1 MAEPNIKTGG
11 YTNNNSNIRTAKST
25 GVNTGHNAAQHNSG
39 RLSDNLS
46 GWIGEP
52 DTNSTTDTGIEA
64 VNVAVL
70 PAAKKVAGKAV
81 NKVVDSLVDKATSS
95 IAAPKRY
102 KVSPS
107 SMNTIRKNVST
118 EHESPSNEN
127 KTGRRFTYK
136 RSAAPR
142 SYARPSSSGARTS
155 RNAVRARQEANKVS
169 PSSGV
174 RAVRRNVSSGRK
186 LAVPNAVRAR
196 QEANKI
202 SPSSSGIKTKRQYV
216 LSSRLRT
223 GGRSV
228 ALPPKVKT
236 RQQRNHTGQPV
247 SAIKTSR
254 QNISAR
260 RKTIINAVKSGKL
273 TYRKP
278 EKVNRFTWNKSMPPK
293 TSNAHIDNSKVSDTG
308 YESVQGIRASNDKVK
323 QAAHIG
329 KNIAMAT
336 GAAATIMTG
345 RYINENAKLSLKGY
359 AFQGNTTFKRFYA
372 TNAKIDKEST
382 TNTGKEIIQGTRIA
396 VKTGRNAVVG
406 VKNTVRGAKK
416 TYKFGR
422 QIYTKT
428 KTVVRNTSKTIK
440 SIKNAKSSVEKV
452 KIAAR
457 AFVNSLKAVVN
468 TVKALVNPLVLKGL
482 AIIAAVLLLL
492 VIMSGAVQAIAS
504 IINSNFGWLYNP
516 SDPTQTVDTVLDGH
530 KTKIVG
536 FIDNVNTNYT
546 NTKNNHTGYEY
557 GFHDTGSEYSVKT
570 DTYKDILAILVVN
583 KQKLH
588 GSYGNTDPN
597 GVYDLTNVTFN
608 DNEIKDVLNR
618 FYTFSTRSGTYYC
631 SGCDCNGH
639 SGSHS
644 FPSCYKLNCTTNHT
658 HTSSCYTLN
667 CSSSH
672 TYYCRGCTC
681 PSGHSALYVKIVNHS
696 KESVMATL
704 GFTPEEI
711 ERATLISQYL
721 DDIEAGNY

>member
-1 MAEPNIKTGG
+1 MFFPIVYVLVVE
-11 YTNNNSNIRTAKST
+11 
-25 GVNTGHNAAQHNSG
+25 
-39 RLSDNLS
+39 
-46 GWIGEP
+46 
-52 DTNSTTDTGIEA
+52 
-64 VNVAVL
+64 VL
-70 PAAKKVAGKAV
+70 P
-81 NKVVDSLVDKATSS
+81 
-95 IAAPKRY
+95 
-102 KVSPS
+102 
-107 SMNTIRKNVST
+107 
-118 EHESPSNEN
+118 E
-127 KTGRRFTYK
+127 
-136 RSAAPR
+136 
-142 SYARPSSSGARTS
+142 
-155 RNAVRARQEANKVS
+155 
-169 PSSGV
+169 
-174 RAVRRNVSSGRK
+174 
-186 LAVPNAVRAR
+186 
-196 QEANKI
+196 
-202 SPSSSGIKTKRQYV
+202 
-216 LSSRLRT
+216 
-223 GGRSV
+223 
-228 ALPPKVKT
+228 VKT
-236 RQQRNHTGQPV
+236 RLQRNHTGQPV

-273 TYRKP
+273 SYRKP
-278 EKVNRFTWNKSMPPK
+278 EKVNRFTWNKSLPPK

-308 YESVQGIRASNDKVK
+308 YESIQGIRTSNDKVK
-323 QAAHIG
+323 QAAHIS

-345 RYINENAKLSLKGY
+345 RYINENAKLSLKGN
-359 AFQGNTTFKRFYA
+359 AFQGNTTFKRFYT

-416 TYKFGR
+416 TYKVGR

-440 SIKNAKSSVEKV
+440 SIKNAKSSAEKV

-468 TVKALVNPLVLKGL
+468 TVKALANPLVLKGL

-492 VIMSGAVQAIAS
+492 VIMSGAGQAIVS

-570 DTYKDILAILVVN
+570 DTYKDILAILIVN

-588 GSYGNTDPN
+588 GTYGNTDPN

-631 SGCDCNGH
+631 SGCDFILFRQGVVLTIAAVV
-639 SGSHS
+639 SV
-644 FPSCYKLNCTTNHT
+644 TV
-658 HTSSCYTLN
+658 TL
-667 CSSSH
+667 
-672 TYYCRGCTC
+672 
-681 PSGHSALYVKIVNHS
+681 AAIVFLHAIS
-696 KESVMATL
+696 
-704 GFTPEEI
+704 
-711 ERATLISQYL
+711 LIVL
-721 DDIEAGNY
+721 LIILIHLHVIP

>member
-11 YTNNNSNIRTAKST
+11 NTNNSNIRTAKST
-25 GVNTGHNAAQHNSG
+25 GVNTGHNAAQHYSG

-81 NKVVDSLVDKATSS
+81 NKVVYSLVDKATSS

-107 SMNTIRKNVST
+107 CKNIIRNVPT
-118 EHESPSNEN
+118 EHES
-127 KTGRRFTYK
+127 
-136 RSAAPR
+136 
-142 SYARPSSSGARTS
+142 
-155 RNAVRARQEANKVS
+155 
-169 PSSGV
+169 
-174 RAVRRNVSSGRK
+174 
-186 LAVPNAVRAR
+186 VPNAVRAR

-202 SPSSSGIKTKRQYV
+202 SPSSGIKTRRQFV
-216 LSSRLRT
+216 LSNRLRT
-223 GGRSV
+223 VGRNV

-236 RQQRNHTGQPV
+236 RQQRNLTGQPL
-247 SAIKTSR
+247 SGIKTSR
-254 QNISAR
+254 Q
-260 RKTIINAVKSGKL
+260 RKGIINAVKSGKI

-278 EKVNRFTWNKSMPPK
+278 EKVNRFAWKKSLPPK
-293 TSNAHIDNSKVSDTG
+293 SSNAHIDNSKVSDTG

-416 TYKFGR
+416 TYKVGR

-468 TVKALVNPLVLKGL
+468 TVKALANPLVLKGL
-482 AIIAAVLLLL
+482 AIIAAVLLFL

-721 DDIEAGNY
+721 DDIEAGIY

>member
-25 GVNTGHNAAQHNSG
+25 GVNTEH
-39 RLSDNLS
+39 LSDNLS

-81 NKVVDSLVDKATSS
+81 NKVVDSLVEKATSS
-95 IAAPKRY
+95 IAAPERY

-118 EHESPSNEN
+118 EHES
-127 KTGRRFTYK
+127 
-136 RSAAPR
+136 
-142 SYARPSSSGARTS
+142 
-155 RNAVRARQEANKVS
+155 
-169 PSSGV
+169 
-174 RAVRRNVSSGRK
+174 
-186 LAVPNAVRAR
+186 VPNAVRAR
-196 QEANKI
+196 KEGHKSNT
-202 SPSSSGIKTKRQYV
+202 SSGIRTSRQYV
-216 LSSRLRT
+216 LSNRLRT
-223 GGRSV
+223 GGRSI
-228 ALPPKVKT
+228 ALPSKVKT

-254 QNISAR
+254 QNISVR

-396 VKTGRNAVVG
+396 VKTGRNAVIG
-406 VKNTVRGAKK
+406 VENTVRGAKK
-416 TYKFGR
+416 TYKVGR

-452 KIAAR
+452 KIATR

-468 TVKALVNPLVLKGL
+468 TVKALANPLVLKGL

-492 VIMSGAVQAIAS
+492 VIMSGAVQAIVS
-504 IINSNFGWLYNP
+504 IINSNFGWLHNP

-570 DTYKDILAILVVN
+570 DTYKDILAILIVN

-597 GVYDLTNVTFN
+597 GVYDLTNVTFK

-639 SGSHS
+639 SGS
-644 FPSCYKLNCTTNHT
+644 Y
-658 HTSSCYTLN
+658 
-667 CSSSH
+667 CS
-672 TYYCRGCTC
+672 GCTC

>member
-11 YTNNNSNIRTAKST
+11 NTNNSNIRTAKST

-81 NKVVDSLVDKATSS
+81 NKVVDSLVEKATSS

-118 EHESPSNEN
+118 EHESPSNEY

-155 RNAVRARQEANKVS
+155 RNA
-169 PSSGV
+169 
-174 RAVRRNVSSGRK
+174 SSGRRV
-186 LAVPNAVRAR
+186 AVPNAVRAR
-196 QEANKI
+196 KEGHKSNT
-202 SPSSSGIKTKRQYV
+202 SSGIRTSRQYV
-216 LSSRLRT
+216 LSNRLRT
-223 GGRSV
+223 GGRSI
-228 ALPPKVKT
+228 ALPSKVKT
-236 RQQRNHTGQPV
+236 RQRRNHTGQPV

-278 EKVNRFTWNKSMPPK
+278 EIVNRFTWNKSMPPK

-359 AFQGNTTFKRFYA
+359 AFQGNTTFKRFYT

-416 TYKFGR
+416 TYKVGR

-468 TVKALVNPLVLKGL
+468 TVKALANPLVLKGL

-588 GSYGNTDPN
+588 SSYGNTDPN

-631 SGCDCNGH
+631 SGCACYGH

-696 KESVMATL
+696 KESVMASL

>member
-25 GVNTGHNAAQHNSG
+25 GVNTEH
-39 RLSDNLS
+39 LSDNLS

-81 NKVVDSLVDKATSS
+81 NKVVDSLVEKATSS
-95 IAAPKRY
+95 IAAPERY

-118 EHESPSNEN
+118 E
-127 KTGRRFTYK
+127 
-136 RSAAPR
+136 
-142 SYARPSSSGARTS
+142 GARTS
-155 RNAVRARQEANKVS
+155 RNTT
-169 PSSGV
+169 SGHRV
-174 RAVRRNVSSGRK
+174 
-186 LAVPNAVRAR
+186 AVPNAVRAR

-202 SPSSSGIKTKRQYV
+202 SPSSGIKTKRQYF
-216 LSSRLRT
+216 LSNRLRT
-223 GGRSV
+223 GGRSI
-228 ALPPKVKT
+228 ALPSKVKT

-416 TYKFGR
+416 TYKVGR

-440 SIKNAKSSVEKV
+440 SIKNDKSSVEKV

-468 TVKALVNPLVLKGL
+468 TVKALANPLVLKGL

-492 VIMSGAVQAIAS
+492 VIMSGAVQAIVS

-536 FIDNVNTNYT
+536 FIDDVNTNYT
-546 NTKNNHTGYEY
+546 KTKNNHTGYEY

-570 DTYKDILAILVVN
+570 NIYKDILAILIVY

-588 GSYGNTDPN
+588 GSYGNTGPN
-597 GVYDLTNVTFN
+597 GVYDLTNVTFK

-618 FYTFSTRSGTYYC
+618 FYTFSKRSGTYYC
-631 SGCDCNGH
+631 SGCYCNGH

-672 TYYCRGCTC
+672 TYYCSGCAC
-681 PSGHSALYVKIVNHS
+681 NGHSALYVKIVNHS

-704 GFTPEEI
+704 DFTSEEI
-711 ERATLISQYL
+711 ERATLISQIL

>member
-11 YTNNNSNIRTAKST
+11 NTNNSNIRTAKST

-81 NKVVDSLVDKATSS
+81 NKVVDSLVEKATSS

-118 EHESPSNEN
+118 EHESPSNEY

-155 RNAVRARQEANKVS
+155 RNA
-169 PSSGV
+169 
-174 RAVRRNVSSGRK
+174 SSGRRV
-186 LAVPNAVRAR
+186 AVPNAVRAR
-196 QEANKI
+196 KEGHKSNT
-202 SPSSSGIKTKRQYV
+202 SSGIRTSRQYV
-216 LSSRLRT
+216 LSNRLRT
-223 GGRSV
+223 GGRSI
-228 ALPPKVKT
+228 ALPSKVKT
-236 RQQRNHTGQPV
+236 RQRRNHTGQPV

-278 EKVNRFTWNKSMPPK
+278 EIVNRFTWNKSMPPK

-308 YESVQGIRASNDKVK
+308 YESVQGIRASYDKVK
-323 QAAHIG
+323 QAAYIG

-359 AFQGNTTFKRFYA
+359 AFQGNTTFKRFYT

-416 TYKFGR
+416 TYKVGR

-468 TVKALVNPLVLKGL
+468 TVKALANPLVLKGL

-588 GSYGNTDPN
+588 SSYGNTDPN

-631 SGCDCNGH
+631 SGCACYGH

-696 KESVMATL
+696 KESVMASL

>member
-25 GVNTGHNAAQHNSG
+25 GVNTEH
-39 RLSDNLS
+39 LSDNLS

-81 NKVVDSLVDKATSS
+81 NKVVDSLVEKATSS
-95 IAAPKRY
+95 IAAPERY

-118 EHESPSNEN
+118 EHESPSN
-127 KTGRRFTYK
+127 
-136 RSAAPR
+136 
-142 SYARPSSSGARTS
+142 
-155 RNAVRARQEANKVS
+155 
-169 PSSGV
+169 
-174 RAVRRNVSSGRK
+174 
-186 LAVPNAVRAR
+186 
-196 QEANKI
+196 
-202 SPSSSGIKTKRQYV
+202 SSGIKTKRQYF
-216 LSSRLRT
+216 LSNRLRT
-223 GGRSV
+223 GGRSI
-228 ALPPKVKT
+228 ALPSKVKT

-278 EKVNRFTWNKSMPPK
+278 EKVNRFTLNKSMPPK

-336 GAAATIMTG
+336 GAAATIMTD
-345 RYINENAKLSLKGY
+345 RYINENAKLSLKGN

-416 TYKFGR
+416 TYKVG
-422 QIYTKT
+422 
-428 KTVVRNTSKTIK
+428 
-440 SIKNAKSSVEKV
+440 
-452 KIAAR
+452 
-457 AFVNSLKAVVN
+457 VNSLKAVVN
-468 TVKALVNPLVLKGL
+468 TVKALANPLVLKGL

-492 VIMSGAVQAIAS
+492 VIMSGAVQAIVS

-530 KTKIVG
+530 KTKIFG
-536 FIDNVNTNYT
+536 FIDNVNTHYT

-557 GFHDTGSEYSVKT
+557 GFDDTGSEYSVKT
-570 DTYKDILAILVVN
+570 NIYKDLLAILIVY

-597 GVYDLTNVTFN
+597 GVYDLTNVTFK
-608 DNEIKDVLNR
+608 DNEIKDVLNK

-631 SGCDCNGH
+631 SGCACSGH
-639 SGSHS
+639 SGSH
-644 FPSCYKLNCTTNHT
+644 
-658 HTSSCYTLN
+658 
-667 CSSSH
+667 H
-672 TYYCRGCTC
+672 TYYCSGCTC
-681 PSGHSALYVKIVNHS
+681 SGHSALYVKIVNHS

-711 ERATLISQYL
+711 ERATLISQIL

>member
-1 MAEPNIKTGG
+1 MAEPNIKTGS

-39 RLSDNLS
+39 R
-46 GWIGEP
+46 
-52 DTNSTTDTGIEA
+52 
-64 VNVAVL
+64 
-70 PAAKKVAGKAV
+70 
-81 NKVVDSLVDKATSS
+81 
-95 IAAPKRY
+95 
-102 KVSPS
+102 
-107 SMNTIRKNVST
+107 
-118 EHESPSNEN
+118 
-127 KTGRRFTYK
+127 
-136 RSAAPR
+136 
-142 SYARPSSSGARTS
+142 
-155 RNAVRARQEANKVS
+155 
-169 PSSGV
+169 
-174 RAVRRNVSSGRK
+174 
-186 LAVPNAVRAR
+186 
-196 QEANKI
+196 
-202 SPSSSGIKTKRQYV
+202 
-216 LSSRLRT
+216 
-223 GGRSV
+223 
-228 ALPPKVKT
+228 
-236 RQQRNHTGQPV
+236 
-247 SAIKTSR
+247 
-254 QNISAR
+254 
-260 RKTIINAVKSGKL
+260 INAVKSGKL

-396 VKTGRNAVVG
+396 VKTGRNAVIG
-406 VKNTVRGAKK
+406 VENTVRGAKK
-416 TYKFGR
+416 TYKVGR

-452 KIAAR
+452 KIATR

-468 TVKALVNPLVLKGL
+468 TVKALANPLVLKGL

-492 VIMSGAVQAIAS
+492 VIMSGTVQAIVS

-536 FIDNVNTNYT
+536 FIDDVNTNYT
-546 NTKNNHTGYEY
+546 KTINNHTGYEY

-570 DTYKDILAILVVN
+570 NIYKDILAILIVY

-597 GVYDLTNVTFN
+597 GVYDLTNVTFK

-672 TYYCRGCTC
+672 TYYCSGCTC

>member
-25 GVNTGHNAAQHNSG
+25 GVNTGHNAAQHNSS
-39 RLSDNLS
+39 RLSDN
-46 GWIGEP
+46 
-52 DTNSTTDTGIEA
+52 
-64 VNVAVL
+64 
-70 PAAKKVAGKAV
+70 
-81 NKVVDSLVDKATSS
+81 
-95 IAAPKRY
+95 
-102 KVSPS
+102 
-107 SMNTIRKNVST
+107 
-118 EHESPSNEN
+118 
-127 KTGRRFTYK
+127 
-136 RSAAPR
+136 
-142 SYARPSSSGARTS
+142 
-155 RNAVRARQEANKVS
+155 
-169 PSSGV
+169 
-174 RAVRRNVSSGRK
+174 
-186 LAVPNAVRAR
+186 
-196 QEANKI
+196 NKI
-202 SPSSSGIKTKRQYV
+202 SPSSGIKTKRQYV
-216 LSSRLRT
+216 LSNRIRT
-223 GGRSV
+223 GGRCV

-236 RQQRNHTGQPV
+236 R
-247 SAIKTSR
+247 
-254 QNISAR
+254 
-260 RKTIINAVKSGKL
+260 INAVKSGKL

-278 EKVNRFTWNKSMPPK
+278 EKVNRFTWNKSLPPK

-308 YESVQGIRASNDKVK
+308 YESIQGIRTSNDKVK
-323 QAAHIG
+323 QAAHIS

-345 RYINENAKLSLKGY
+345 RYINENAKLSLKGN
-359 AFQGNTTFKRFYA
+359 AFQGNTTFKRFYT

-416 TYKFGR
+416 TYKVGR

-468 TVKALVNPLVLKGL
+468 TVKALANPHVLIGL

-492 VIMSGAVQAIAS
+492 VIMSGAVQAIVS
-504 IINSNFGWLYNP
+504 IINSNFGWLHNP

-570 DTYKDILAILVVN
+570 DTYKDILAILIVN

-597 GVYDLTNVTFN
+597 GVYDLTNVTFK

-672 TYYCRGCTC
+672 TYYCSGCTC

-704 GFTPEEI
+704 DFTPEEI
-711 ERATLISQYL
+711 ERATLISQNL

>member
-25 GVNTGHNAAQHNSG
+25 GVNTGHNAAQHNSS

-52 DTNSTTDTGIEA
+52 DTNSTTNTGMEA

-142 SYARPSSSGARTS
+142 SYARPSSSGIRTS
-155 RNAVRARQEANKVS
+155 RNA
-169 PSSGV
+169 
-174 RAVRRNVSSGRK
+174 SSGRRV
-186 LAVPNAVRAR
+186 AVPNAVRAR

-202 SPSSSGIKTKRQYV
+202 SPSSGIKTKRQYV
-216 LSSRLRT
+216 LSNRIRT
-223 GGRSV
+223 GGRCV

-254 QNISAR
+254 QNVSAR

-278 EKVNRFTWNKSMPPK
+278 EKVNRFTWNKSLPPK

-308 YESVQGIRASNDKVK
+308 YESIQGIRTSNDKVK
-323 QAAHIG
+323 QAAHIS

-345 RYINENAKLSLKGY
+345 RYINENAKLSLKGN
-359 AFQGNTTFKRFYA
+359 AFQGNTTFKRFYT

-416 TYKFGR
+416 TYKVGR

-468 TVKALVNPLVLKGL
+468 TVKALANPLVLKGL

-492 VIMSGAVQAIAS
+492 VIMSGAVQAIVS

-570 DTYKDILAILVVN
+570 DTYKDILAILIVN

-597 GVYDLTNVTFN
+597 GVYDLTNVTFK

-672 TYYCRGCTC
+672 TYYCSGCTC

-704 GFTPEEI
+704 DFTPEEI
-711 ERATLISQYL
+711 ERATLISQNL

>member
-81 NKVVDSLVDKATSS
+81 NKVVDSLVEKATSS

-107 SMNTIRKNVST
+107 SMNAIRKNVST
-118 EHESPSNEN
+118 EHKSN
-127 KTGRRFTYK
+127 T
-136 RSAAPR
+136 
-142 SYARPSSSGARTS
+142 
-155 RNAVRARQEANKVS
+155 
-169 PSSGV
+169 
-174 RAVRRNVSSGRK
+174 
-186 LAVPNAVRAR
+186 
-196 QEANKI
+196 
-202 SPSSSGIKTKRQYV
+202 SSGIRTSRQYV
-216 LSSRLRT
+216 LSNRLRT
-223 GGRSV
+223 GGRSI
-228 ALPPKVKT
+228 ALPSKIKT

-345 RYINENAKLSLKGY
+345 RYINENAKLSLKGN

-416 TYKFGR
+416 TYKVGR

-440 SIKNAKSSVEKV
+440 SIKNAKTTADKAKIIINSMANAV
-452 KIAAR
+452 KSFI
-457 AFVNSLKAVVN
+457 NSIKTLA
-468 TVKALVNPLVLKGL
+468 NPLVIQGL
-482 AIIAAVLLLL
+482 AAIAVVLLIIVML
-492 VIMSGAVQAIAS
+492 SGAVQSIATLIS
-504 IINSNFGWLYNP
+504 SNFGWLYDP
-516 SDPTQTVDTVLDGH
+516 SQPTLKIEDVLSAYKDKVLDL
-530 KTKIVG
+530 IN
-536 FIDNVNTNYT
+536 DVNLDYED
-546 NTKNNHTGYEY
+546 KRDRHRGYEY
-557 GFHDTGSEYSVKT
+557 GFDDVGSELRVNS
-570 DTYKDILAILVVN
+570 DTYRDILAILIVY
-583 KQKLH
+583 KQKL
-588 GSYGNTDPN
+588 YGEGIYDTDPS
-597 GVYDLTNVTFN
+597 GVYNIANIMNLSNG
-608 DNEIKDVLNR
+608 EIKDVLKR
-618 FYTFSTRSGTYYC
+618 FYLMTTRSDTYVCGGCECDGHDGSHLSSCPTNCTSSHRWHC
-631 SGCDCNGH
+631 SGCECD
-639 SGSHS
+639 
-644 FPSCYKLNCTTNHT
+644 
-658 HTSSCYTLN
+658 
-667 CSSSH
+667 
-672 TYYCRGCTC
+672 
-681 PSGHSALYVKIVNHS
+681 GHSALYVKIVNLS
-696 KESVMATL
+696 RDNAMNYFR
-704 GFTPEEI
+704 FTAEEKD
-711 ERATLISQYL
+711 RAIAISDAL
-721 DDIEAGNY
+721 VDIEAGNY

>member
-25 GVNTGHNAAQHNSG
+25 GVNTEH
-39 RLSDNLS
+39 LSDNLS

-81 NKVVDSLVDKATSS
+81 NKVVDSLVEKATSS
-95 IAAPKRY
+95 IAAPERY

-118 EHESPSNEN
+118 EHES
-127 KTGRRFTYK
+127 
-136 RSAAPR
+136 
-142 SYARPSSSGARTS
+142 
-155 RNAVRARQEANKVS
+155 
-169 PSSGV
+169 
-174 RAVRRNVSSGRK
+174 
-186 LAVPNAVRAR
+186 VPNAVRAR
-196 QEANKI
+196 KEGHKSNT
-202 SPSSSGIKTKRQYV
+202 SSGIRTSRQYV
-216 LSSRLRT
+216 LSNRLRT
-223 GGRSV
+223 GGRSI
-228 ALPPKVKT
+228 ALPSKVKT

-247 SAIKTSR
+247 SAIK
-254 QNISAR
+254 
-260 RKTIINAVKSGKL
+260 
-273 TYRKP
+273 
-278 EKVNRFTWNKSMPPK
+278 
-293 TSNAHIDNSKVSDTG
+293 
-308 YESVQGIRASNDKVK
+308 
-323 QAAHIG
+323 
-329 KNIAMAT
+329 
-336 GAAATIMTG
+336 MTG

-396 VKTGRNAVVG
+396 VKTGRNAVIG
-406 VKNTVRGAKK
+406 VENTVRGAKK
-416 TYKFGR
+416 TYKVGR
-422 QIYTKT
+422 QIYIKT

-452 KIAAR
+452 KIATR

-468 TVKALVNPLVLKGL
+468 TVKALANPLVLKGL

-492 VIMSGAVQAIAS
+492 VIMSGTVQAVVS

-536 FIDNVNTNYT
+536 FIDDVNTNYT
-546 NTKNNHTGYEY
+546 KTINNHTGYEY

-570 DTYKDILAILVVN
+570 NIYKDILAILIVY

-588 GSYGNTDPN
+588 GFYGNTDPN

-644 FPSCYKLNCTTNHT
+644 FPSCY
-658 HTSSCYTLN
+658 TLN

-672 TYYCRGCTC
+672 TYYCSGCTC